1 MLGEVRLLSGGAID
15 FWSLDYTARAGRG
28 RRYHLALI
36 DESAHDEGRLADSF
50 PASIALALLD
60 FNGSVITASTPNGLD
75 GWFHDIVH
83 DQRHGFAVFHAPTG
97 ANPFLPVEAI
107 AASRAELPRPE
118 VALQELDAQ
127 FVDTGGATI
136 FPLAA
141 LLIDGE
147 PHPDDF
153 PCQAIG
159 LAIDSN
165 SGKGGPDRDGCAAV
179 IFGVTLPGFWRG
191 SLEGARCILLD
202 WDIQSLAQGG
212 VAPWLQHVRGL
223 ALTWFRRLK
232 PLGGAP
238 SAFIEGAGKATPSSR
253 WHVAVKEQLSAIG
266 HLAAPFRRA
275 GEHLAGKLPAPNFSD
290 DRSALSGYPKHCRA
304 SLRANLA
311 GGIQVTNLPH
321 ILTS

>member
-1 MLGEVRLLSGGAID
+1 VQERRRVLPDLQIPRPAVRAYRFGAQGSAWRASQPHARRNTVVRRRAID

-36 DESAHDEGRLADSF
+36 DESAHDEGRLVDSF
-50 PASIALALLD
+50 PASIAPALLD
-60 FNGSVITASTPNGLD
+60 FNGSVVTASTPNGLD

-107 AASRAELPRPE
+107 AALRAELPRPE

-127 FVDTGGATI
+127 FVDTGATI

-159 LAIDSN
+159 LAIDAT
-165 SGKGGPDRDGCAAV
+165 AA
-179 IFGVTLPGFWRG
+179 R
-191 SLEGARCILLD
+191 
-202 WDIQSLAQGG
+202 
-212 VAPWLQHVRGL
+212 
-223 ALTWFRRLK
+223 
-232 PLGGAP
+232 
-238 SAFIEGAGKATPSSR
+238 
-253 WHVAVKEQLSAIG
+253 
-266 HLAAPFRRA
+266 AAPIATAARR
-275 GEHLAGKLPAPNFSD
+275 
-290 DRSALSGYPKHCRA
+290 
-304 SLRANLA
+304 
-311 GGIQVTNLPH
+311 
-321 ILTS
+321 